1 MIHVRDKETKI
12 QSIRRKSEK
21 LNTKSYI
28 GTNEE
33 DAARLQEFIANDN
46 VLVSDDTTGII
57 VDDRVVG
64 FVHARACYACMYVDR
79 RLTDAAYLHCVAVQ
93 LSLVSGIKRRKFR
106 AD

>member
-1 MIHVRDKETKI
+1 MRDKVIKEE
-12 QSIRRKSEK
+12 SIRRRGEELSLK
-21 LNTKSYI
+21 LYI
-28 GTNEE
+28 AASEE
-33 DAARLQEFIANDN
+33 DAARSQEFIANDN
-46 VLVSDDTTGII
+46 TLVNDDTTGII

-64 FVHARACYACMYVDR
+64 FVHARACYACVYVDR